1 MSVYY
6 SAKTGGFYRTDIRLY
21 PDLPADAV
29 EITEEYQQVLLVA
42 QASGASI
49 VPDENGVPQMVLL
62 PPPTEVEVLDAW
74 RATAKV
80 SRFQAMAALHN
91 EGLLDEAVEV
101 VTQAGGLIKI
111 AWDNA
116 IEFRRNSPAIL
127 NLALALGLDEEE
139 LDALFIVAAEIEA

>member
-1 MSVYY
+1 MKY
-6 SAKTGGFYRTDIRLY
+6 SPSARGFFPADVSYTSLPDDLIDIDEELHIELMAAQGLGATIQLGQ
-21 PDLPADAV
+21 DGLPAAIYPTILSSE
-29 EITEEYQQVLLVA
+29 EILQE
-42 QASGASI
+42 
-49 VPDENGVPQMVLL
+49 
-62 PPPTEVEVLDAW
+62 W
-74 RATAKV
+74 RSKTKV

-101 VTQAGGLIKI
+101 VTQAGGLIKL